1 MPTSPQ
7 PTIINDRRVAADDSR
22 DRLIRV
28 EENLKHIDATLR
40 DIKNSITEHSIK
52 SIEAYKTVDKRVDEL
67 ERRVD
72 KIYWVWGAIV
82 FVVPIVVSLATK
94 FVAALFT

>member
-1 MPTSPQ
+1 MASSQ
-7 PTIINDRRVAADDSR
+7 PTYTQDRRASDDSR

-28 EENLKHIDATLR
+28 EENLKHIDQTLR
-40 DIKNSITEHSIK
+40 DIKASITEQTIK

-82 FVVPIVVSLATK
+82 FIVPLLVSVATK
-94 FVAALFT
+94 FVLSLFGH